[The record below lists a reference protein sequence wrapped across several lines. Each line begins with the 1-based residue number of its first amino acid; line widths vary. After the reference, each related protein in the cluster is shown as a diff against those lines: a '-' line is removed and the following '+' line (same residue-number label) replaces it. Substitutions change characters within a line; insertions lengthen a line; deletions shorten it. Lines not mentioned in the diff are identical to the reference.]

1 LGDVGFEAPLITPL
15 AALDR
20 GGGNPKRCAMADK
33 IISDRAWKIIAE
45 KGWVGF
51 GLLGL
56 ALAII
61 GGSGKVQ

>member
-1 LGDVGFEAPLITPL
+1 
-15 AALDR
+15 
-20 GGGNPKRCAMADK
+20 MADK